1 MLSWPALLLA
11 PLVAL
16 GDLSLVYSLVTPSC
30 ARQDRAALHA
40 VAVVSLLAV
49 LTMTA
54 MAWAAWHRHVARSS
68 ASASAT
74 PDSPAV
80 TRSDGD
86 GEQHRPHFI
95 ALVAVIVGALSVLVC
110 AILWLPIWVLSPCY

>member
-16 GDLSLVYSLVTPSC
+16 GDLSLIYSLVTPSC

-40 VAVVSLLAV
+40 VAIVSLLAV
-49 LTMTA
+49 LAMTA
-54 MAWAAWHRHVARSS
+54 MAWRAWHRDASRSMN
-68 ASASAT
+68 AVDAAAGGR
-74 PDSPAV
+74 AV
-80 TRSDGD
+80 TRSDSD

-95 ALVAVIVGALSVLVC
+95 ALVSVIVGALSALVC
-110 AILWLPIWVLSPCY
+110 AVLWLPIWVLSPCY